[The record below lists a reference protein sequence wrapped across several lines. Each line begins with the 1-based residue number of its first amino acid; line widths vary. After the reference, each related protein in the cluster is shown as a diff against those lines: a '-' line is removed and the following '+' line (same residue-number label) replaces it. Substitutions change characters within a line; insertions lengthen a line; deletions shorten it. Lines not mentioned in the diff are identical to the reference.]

1 MKQRNK
7 QIFLTFVMYNK
18 CLYSFTACLIMLGS
32 TSCCICGFP
41 NTSCKHWKCTQV
53 ENLCNVSTYNIVQ
66 GWFSYLLLFEFSFY
80 GHYKH

>member
-1 MKQRNK
+1 MKQQNK

-18 CLYSFTACLIMLGS
+18 CLYSFTACLIILGS

-41 NTSCKHWKCTQV
+41 NIGSA
-53 ENLCNVSTYNIVQ
+53 LGNVSTYNIVQ
-66 GWFSYLLLFEFSFY
+66 GWFSHLLLFEFSFY